1 MIITCSQC
9 KTSFNLNEKILK
21 PSGSKVRCSKCKN
34 VFFAYPPEPV
44 DAPEAPLRE
53 ESHIAGFDVDTG
65 SEDNFKENRENDAQ
79 SDDLDFSDDEDFFET
94 GKNGAVGIDAGELDF
109 SLEMDSD
116 DAEGETDAGDGGDEL
131 GALMLPDSDDSFDA
145 DDLGDLELE
154 HDEDTEDIELGDDSG
169 DIDLS
174 ELEKIL
180 KLDGITDANESG
192 LEKETDAFNFDLEP
206 DTGIDAIANVDEQ
219 AEISAEELD
228 LSDIEK
234 MLEIDETGIDAEDE
248 PEDEP
253 EDEELEF
260 DLELEP
266 DQKVGAPVSE
276 IEFEPDELDLSELED
291 TLDEDQVALPADAA
305 DLDLDFDLSLEED
318 EAETGD
324 RSDLETSGVTK
335 AKTGLRPD
343 FDIGEDKEFA
353 DLAEMAEKEAE
364 LIKTFEMGEPEGD
377 TEIEEEEPFSAVE
390 ETDERDRY
398 LPPVPVKK
406 GVSLP
411 LVVLLILSLL
421 AGGVYLVHLYTDIKI
436 PYLSELTTPE
446 VIDAGGLKM
455 TTFGISSR
463 FVENQHAGRFF
474 VITGKI
480 KNGYPEPRSSIKISG
495 KLYSK
500 GKTLEKAKTVFCGN
514 LLTNTELGE
523 MDVEAIN
530 KRLSNPLGDNRSNE
544 NVAPGKILPFM
555 VVFTELPENL
565 EEYTIE
571 VIGSLA
577 D

>member
-44 DAPEAPLRE
+44 DAPEAPLLE
-53 ESHIAGFDVDTG
+53 ESQIAGFDVDTG
-65 SEDNFKENRENDAQ
+65 AGDNFKETGENDAR

-94 GKNGAVGIDAGELDF
+94 GKNGAVGTDAGDLDF

-131 GALMLPDSDDSFDA
+131 GELELPDSDDSFDA

-154 HDEDTEDIELGDDSG
+154 RDEDTEDIELGDDSG

-180 KLDGITDANESG
+180 KLDGITDAEESG

-206 DTGIDAIANVDEQ
+206 DTGPDVVVGADEQ

-234 MLEIDETGIDAEDE
+234 MLEIDEPEIDAEDE
-248 PEDEP
+248 I

-266 DQKVGAPVSE
+266 DQKVGAAVSE

-291 TLDEDQVALPADAA
+291 TLDEDKVALSADAA

-318 EAETGD
+318 DAETGD
-324 RSDLETSGVTK
+324 RSDLEPSGVTK

-343 FDIGEDKEFA
+343 FDIGGDKEFA

-446 VIDAGGLKM
+446 VIDAGGLKI

-500 GKTLEKAKTVFCGN
+500 AK
-514 LLTNTELGE
+514 
-523 MDVEAIN
+523 
-530 KRLSNPLGDNRSNE
+530 
-544 NVAPGKILPFM
+544 
-555 VVFTELPENL
+555 
-565 EEYTIE
+565 
-571 VIGSLA
+571 SL
-577 D
+577 

>member
-34 VFFAYPPEPV
+34 VFFAYPPESV
-44 DAPEAPLRE
+44 EAPETPLRE
-53 ESHIAGFDVDTG
+53 ESQIAGFDVDTG
-65 SEDNFKENRENDAQ
+65 AEDNFKENRENDAR
-79 SDDLDFSDDEDFFET
+79 SDDLDFSDEEDFFET
-94 GKNGAVGIDAGELDF
+94 GKNGAVGIDAGDLDF

-116 DAEGETDAGDGGDEL
+116 DPEGETDAGDGRDEL
-131 GALMLPDSDDSFDA
+131 GELALPDADDLFDV

-154 HDEDTEDIELGDDSG
+154 HDEDKQDIELDDDSG

-180 KLDGITDANESG
+180 KLDGITDTKESG
-192 LEKETDAFNFDLEP
+192 LEKETDAVNVDLEP
-206 DTGIDAIANVDEQ
+206 DTGIDAVVNADEQ

-234 MLEIDETGIDAEDE
+234 MLEIDESGIDAEDE
-248 PEDEP
+248 H

-260 DLELEP
+260 DFELEP
-266 DQKVGAPVSE
+266 DQRVGAPPVSE
-276 IEFEPDELDLSELED
+276 IEFESDELDLSELED
-291 TLDEDQVALPADAA
+291 ILEEDQVALPADAA
-305 DLDLDFDLSLEED
+305 DLDFDFDLSLEED
-318 EAETGD
+318 DAETGD

-335 AKTGLRPD
+335 AKTRLQPG
-343 FDIGEDKEFA
+343 FDIGRDKEFP

-364 LIKTFEMGEPEGD
+364 LIKTFEMGEPERD

-390 ETDERDRY
+390 ETDERDKN
-398 LPPVPVKK
+398 LSSMPVKK

-411 LVVLLILSLL
+411 LVVLLVLSLL

-436 PYLSELTTPE
+436 PFLSELTAPE
-446 VIDAGGLKM
+446 VIDDGGLKM

-463 FVENQHAGRFF
+463 FVENEHAGRFF

-523 MDVEAIN
+523 LDVEAIN

-571 VIGSLA
+571 ATGSLA
-577 D
+577 E

>member
-34 VFFAYPPEPV
+34 VFFAYPPESV
-44 DAPEAPLRE
+44 EAPETPLRE
-53 ESHIAGFDVDTG
+53 ESQIAGFDVDTG
-65 SEDNFKENRENDAQ
+65 AEDNFKENRENDAR
-79 SDDLDFSDDEDFFET
+79 SDDLDFSDEEDFFET
-94 GKNGAVGIDAGELDF
+94 GKNGAVGIDAGDLDF

-116 DAEGETDAGDGGDEL
+116 DPEGETDAGDGRDEL
-131 GALMLPDSDDSFDA
+131 GELALPDADDLFDV

-154 HDEDTEDIELGDDSG
+154 HDEDKQDIELDDDSG

-180 KLDGITDANESG
+180 KLDGITDTKESG
-192 LEKETDAFNFDLEP
+192 LEKETDAVNVDLEP
-206 DTGIDAIANVDEQ
+206 DTGIDAVVNADEQ

-234 MLEIDETGIDAEDE
+234 MLEIDESGIDAEDE
-248 PEDEP
+248 H

-260 DLELEP
+260 DFELEP
-266 DQKVGAPVSE
+266 DQRVGAPPVSE
-276 IEFEPDELDLSELED
+276 IEFESDELDLSELED
-291 TLDEDQVALPADAA
+291 ILEEDQVALPADAA

-318 EAETGD
+318 DAETGD

-335 AKTGLRPD
+335 AKTRLQPG
-343 FDIGEDKEFA
+343 FDIGRDKEFP

-364 LIKTFEMGEPEGD
+364 LIKTFEMGEPERD

-390 ETDERDRY
+390 ETDERDKN
-398 LPPVPVKK
+398 LSPMPAKK

-411 LVVLLILSLL
+411 LVVLLVLSLL

-436 PYLSELTTPE
+436 PFLSELTAPE
-446 VIDAGGLKM
+446 VIDDGGLKM

-463 FVENQHAGRFF
+463 FVENEHAGRFF

-523 MDVEAIN
+523 LDVEAIN

-571 VIGSLA
+571 ATGSLA
-577 D
+577 E

>member
-1 MIITCSQC
+1 MIITCSKC

-34 VFFAYPPEPV
+34 VFIAYPPESV
-44 DAPEAPLRE
+44 EAPEAPSQE
-53 ESHIAGFDVDTG
+53 ESQIAGFDVDTDAG
-65 SEDNFKENRENDAQ
+65 DNLKDNQENDARP
-79 SDDLDFSDDEDFFET
+79 DDLDFSDDENFFET
-94 GKNGAVGIDAGELDF
+94 DGNAAVGLDAGELDF

-116 DAEGETDAGDGGDEL
+116 DVEETDAGDGRNEL
-131 GALMLPDSDDSFDA
+131 GEIELPDSDDFFESEADA
-145 DDLGDLELE
+145 LGDLELE
-154 HDEDTEDIELGDDSG
+154 IDEDTQAIEPVEASG
-169 DIDLS
+169 DIDLA

-180 KLDGITDANESG
+180 ELDGTADTKEAG

-206 DTGIDAIANVDEQ
+206 DTGADALVGADDQ

-234 MLEIDETGIDAEDE
+234 MLEIDKTGTDAEGE
-248 PEDEP
+248 HEH

-260 DLELEP
+260 DLEP
-266 DQKVGAPVSE
+266 DQMVGASVSE
-276 IEFEPDELDLSELED
+276 IEFESDELDLSELED
-291 TLDEDQVALPADAA
+291 ILEEDQVADTA
-305 DLDLDFDLSLEED
+305 DLDLDLDFSLEE
-318 EAETGD
+318 ENAETGE
-324 RSDLETSGVTK
+324 RSDMAVSGIAE
-335 AKTGLRPD
+335 AKGSPQPD
-343 FDIGEDKEFA
+343 FDIGEAEEFP

-364 LIKTFEMGEPEGD
+364 LIKTFEMGGPEGD
-377 TEIEEEEPFSAVE
+377 TEKAEEEPFPVVE
-390 ETDERDRY
+390 ETDESVKN
-398 LPPVPVKK
+398 LPPVPGKK

-411 LVVLLILSLL
+411 LVILLILSLL
-421 AGGVYLVHLYTDIKI
+421 AGGVYFVHLYTDIKI

-463 FVENQHAGRFF
+463 FVENEHVGRFF

-480 KNGYPEPRSSIKISG
+480 KNGYPDARSSIKISG

-500 GKTLEKAKTVFCGN
+500 GKTLEKVKKIFCGN

-523 MDVEAIN
+523 LDVDAIN
-530 KRLSNPLGDNRSNE
+530 KRLANPFGDNQSNVK
-544 NVAPGKILPFM
+544 VAPGKILPFM

-571 VIGSLA
+571 VIGSQA
-577 D
+577 E